1 VKVENVADDAIQ
13 REVEGGDHR
22 VPFQPDHRG
31 QQPPVDPAA
40 QDRGR
45 RRDLPGRVVQRLPA
59 SPPGLHMSATGETIS
74 FRQDIKPLFRE
85 LDRDSMS
92 SKFDLWSYDD
102 VARWSD
108 AILARLRD
116 GSMPCD
122 GAWSEEQVARIEEWV
137 AAGNCLD
144 VEPRGPRGPRPMF
157 RLVRPRCPTGHAD
170 RRGIL
175 ASTATKHR
183 RSS

>member
-1 VKVENVADDAIQ
+1 
-13 REVEGGDHR
+13 
-22 VPFQPDHRG
+22 
-31 QQPPVDPAA
+31 
-40 QDRGR
+40 
-45 RRDLPGRVVQRLPA
+45 
-59 SPPGLHMSATGETIS
+59 MSATGETIS
-74 FRQDIKPLFRE
+74 FGQDIKPLFRE
-85 LDRDSMS
+85 RDRDSMS

-122 GAWSEEQVARIEEWV
+122 GAWSEEQVVRFRGMGRRGEA
-137 AAGNCLD
+137 CLD

-175 ASTATKHR
+175 AATATKQR